1 MNRLIKTILLLS
13 VCFNFAYG
21 QERSPIFTQDQ
32 LLWYIENYHPIA
44 QQGKL
49 LIDQGESSVRAARGG
64 FDPKLFANLDQKQFD
79 EKEYY
84 SILNS
89 GLKIPTWYGLEF
101 KTGFEQNRGV
111 YLNPENKVPNGG
123 LWYGGVSVSLGQ
135 GLFIDQR
142 RAELQ
147 KAKVFASSTVAEQR
161 ALMNELYFDAIKQ
174 YWKWVQAYNEY
185 QVYEESVTL
194 AVTRFTAVK
203 NSYLLGDK
211 PAIDTLEAKI
221 QVQNR
226 ELARNEYRL
235 AYQNATLEL
244 SNYLWFENNT
254 PLEITDELRP
264 PLFDEIELNNT
275 TSFDTLQTFVNAVPS
290 AHPDMQVY
298 QFKLSSLE
306 IDRKLKAEKIKPKL
320 NLNYNFLSE
329 PVGDSFLNNVSNQNY
344 KWGIEF
350 SLPIFLRE
358 QRGNLQL
365 AKYKIENTT
374 FGQRQK
380 QLEIENK
387 VLSYFNEHVALREQV
402 EIYRNA
408 VNNYSSLLEG
418 ERIKFNI
425 GESSLFLVN
434 SRESSLIEARLKAIA
449 LVSKYNI
456 SSAGIN
462 YASGRLYR

>member
-1 MNRLIKTILLLS
+1 MNRLIISILLLS
-13 VCFNFAYG
+13 ICDHFAQG
-21 QERSPIFTQDQ
+21 QKGNAIFTQDQ
-32 LLWYIENYHPIA
+32 LLWYIESYHPVA
-44 QQGKL
+44 QQGRL
-49 LIDQGESSVRAARGG
+49 LIEQGESSVRAARGG

-101 KTGFEQNRGV
+101 KTGFEQNRGI

-135 GLFIDQR
+135 GLFIDKR
-142 RAELQ
+142 RAALQ
-147 KAKVFASSTVAEQR
+147 KANVFASSTEAEQKV
-161 ALMNELYFDAIKQ
+161 LMNELYFDAIKQ

-185 QVYEESVTL
+185 QVYEESVSL
-194 AVTRFTAVK
+194 AVTRFEAVK

-226 ELARNEYRL
+226 ELGRNEYKL
-235 AYQNATLEL
+235 AYQNATLDL

-264 PLFDEIELNNT
+264 PLFDEIELSSV
-275 TSFDTLQTFVNAVPS
+275 TSFDTLQTIVDAIPS
-290 AHPDMQVY
+290 AHPDMQIY
-298 QFKLSSLE
+298 NFKLSSLE
-306 IDRKLKAEKIKPKL
+306 IERKLKAEEIKPKL
-320 NLNYNFLSE
+320 NLNYNFLNE
-329 PVGDSFLNNVSNQNY
+329 PVGDNFMNNVSTQNY

-365 AKYKIENTT
+365 AKYKIQNTT

-387 VLSYFNEHVALREQV
+387 VLSYFNEHVALKQQV
-402 EIYRNA
+402 EIYKEA

-418 ERIKFNI
+418 ERIKFNM
-425 GESSLFLVN
+425 GESSLFLMN

-449 LVSKYNI
+449 LASKFNI
-456 SSAGIN
+456 SSAGID

>member
-1 MNRLIKTILLLS
+1 M
-13 VCFNFAYG
+13 
-21 QERSPIFTQDQ
+21 
-32 LLWYIENYHPIA
+32 
-44 QQGKL
+44 
-49 LIDQGESSVRAARGG
+49 
-64 FDPKLFANLDQKQFD
+64 
-79 EKEYY
+79 
-84 SILNS
+84 
-89 GLKIPTWYGLEF
+89 
-101 KTGFEQNRGV
+101 
-111 YLNPENKVPNGG
+111 PNGG

-147 KAKVFASSTVAEQR
+147 KAKVFASSTIAEQR

-185 QVYEESVTL
+185 QVYEESVSL

-402 EIYRNA
+402 EIYRDA

>member
-1 MNRLIKTILLLS
+1 MNRLTKTILLLS
-13 VCFNFAYG
+13 ICYHFAHG
-21 QERSPIFTQDQ
+21 QEGNKIFTQDQ

-64 FDPKLFANLDQKQFD
+64 FDPKLFFNLDQKQFD

-101 KTGFEQNRGV
+101 KTGLDQNRGV

-135 GLFIDQR
+135 GLFIDKR
-142 RAELQ
+142 RAALQ
-147 KAKVFASSTVAEQR
+147 KANVLASSTTAEQK

-174 YWKWVQAYNEY
+174 YWKWVQAFNEY
-185 QVYEESVTL
+185 RVYEESVSL
-194 AVTRFTAVK
+194 AVTRFEAVK
-203 NSYLLGDK
+203 NSHLLGDK

-226 ELARNEYRL
+226 ELGRNEYKL

-254 PLEITDELRP
+254 PLVITDELRP
-264 PLFDEIELNNT
+264 PLFDEIELSNEI
-275 TSFDTLQTFVNAVPS
+275 SFDSLQTIVDAIPN
-290 AHPDMQVY
+290 AHPDMLIY
-298 QFKLSSLE
+298 DFKLSSLE
-306 IDRKLKAEKIKPKL
+306 IERKLKAEEIKPKL

-329 PVGDSFLNNVSNQNY
+329 PVGDNFMNSISSQNY

-365 AKYKIENTT
+365 AKYKIQNTT

-387 VLSYFNEHVALREQV
+387 VLSYFNEHIALRQQV
-402 EIYRNA
+402 EIYKEA
-408 VNNYSSLLEG
+408 VNNYASLLEG
-418 ERIKFNI
+418 ERIKFDM

-434 SRESSLIEARLKAIA
+434 SRESSLIEARLKVIA
-449 LVSKYNI
+449 LVSKFNI
-456 SSAGIN
+456 SSAGIE
-462 YASGRLYR
+462 YASGRLYE